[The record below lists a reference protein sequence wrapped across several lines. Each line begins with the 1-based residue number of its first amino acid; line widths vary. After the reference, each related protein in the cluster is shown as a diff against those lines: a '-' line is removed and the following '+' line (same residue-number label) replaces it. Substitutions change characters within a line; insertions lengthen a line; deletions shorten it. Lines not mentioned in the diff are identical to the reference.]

1 MKTLAKFYR
10 PVQESLVLVT
20 YASSVESGETAHLRS
35 IARAFAN
42 CTKRRDVDKGSV
54 KLYKPVQ
61 ESLLL
66 NAGSIQWN
74 RTF

>member
-20 YASSVESGETAHLRS
+20 DASSVESGETAHLHS

-42 CTKRRDVDKGSV
+42 CAKKKG
-54 KLYKPVQ
+54 Y
-61 ESLLL
+61 
-66 NAGSIQWN
+66 
-74 RTF
+74 R